1 MENHFLRTREDF
13 DNCLKRVNV
22 NNLRFI
28 NLGSDSNQ
36 VIKYQR
42 ILVEQLFN
50 WLYNEGGQLSMAIK
64 IEIEKENFEK
74 SIEIFCYIEDTNY
87 PQVEAIATMK

>member
-50 WLYNEGGQLSMAIK
+50 WLYNQAGQLSMAIK

-74 SIEIFCYIEDTNY
+74 SI
-87 PQVEAIATMK
+87 

>member
-1 MENHFLRTREDF
+1 METHFLRTREDF

-50 WLYNEGGQLSMAIK
+50 WLYNEGGQLSMTIK

-74 SIEIFCYIEDTNY
+74 SI
-87 PQVEAIATMK
+87 

>member
-1 MENHFLRTREDF
+1 MNRVKVPEYYAYVSGPFMENHFLRTREDF
-13 DNCLKRVNV
+13 DNCLRRVSV

-50 WLYNEGGQLSMAIK
+50 WLFNDGGELSMAIK
-64 IEIEKENFEK
+64 IEI
-74 SIEIFCYIEDTNY
+74 
-87 PQVEAIATMK
+87 

>member
-1 MENHFLRTREDF
+1 MNKVKVPEYYAYVSAPFMENHFLRTREDF

-50 WLYNEGGQLSMAIK
+50 WLYNQAGQLSMAIK

-74 SIEIFCYIEDTNY
+74 SI
-87 PQVEAIATMK
+87 